1 MTTLTKILRENLL
14 ALILVLAGF
23 ALTAALYGRM
33 PDPVPTHWNLRGVA
47 DGWTPKPWGPLLM
60 PLTAGGLLG
69 LLVVLRLLAPREMPV
84 ERFARVYT
92 VLTAAIVAFL
102 TLVTALTSLA
112 AVGAA
117 VNMNRALGIGTGLLF
132 VVMGNFM
139 GKLTRNFFVGIRTP
153 WTLVNDEV
161 WLRTHRLGGK
171 LFVAAGV
178 VTAIAPFSG
187 AGLYVML
194 AAVLAAAIVSV
205 IYSYVVYRKLS
216 V

>member
-1 MTTLTKILRENLL
+1 
-14 ALILVLAGF
+14 
-23 ALTAALYGRM
+23 
-33 PDPVPTHWNLRGVA
+33 
-47 DGWTPKPWGPLLM
+47 
-60 PLTAGGLLG
+60 
-69 LLVVLRLLAPREMPV
+69 
-84 ERFARVYT
+84 
-92 VLTAAIVAFL
+92 
-102 TLVTALTSLA
+102 
-112 AVGAA
+112 
-117 VNMNRALGIGTGLLF
+117 
-132 VVMGNFM
+132 MGNFM

-178 VTAIAPFSG
+178 VTAIAAFSG